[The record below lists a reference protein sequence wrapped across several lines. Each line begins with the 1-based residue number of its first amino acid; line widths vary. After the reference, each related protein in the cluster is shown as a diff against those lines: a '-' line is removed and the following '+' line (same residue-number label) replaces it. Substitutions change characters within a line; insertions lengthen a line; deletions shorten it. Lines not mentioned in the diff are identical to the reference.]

1 VTAFYFTSIGLHL
14 KFVKPNP
21 ASFLLKQAGRQTC
34 GKVGGV
40 CNPDGTLTH
49 FLRTNLYSAILVG
62 ADLRVCP
69 KLAGFPVSVLYTG
82 KNQCPSVLVTVYQ
95 FTVCY

>member
-1 VTAFYFTSIGLHL
+1 M

-21 ASFLLKQAGRQTC
+21 ASFLLIQAGRQTRSHV
-34 GKVGGV
+34 GGGV

-49 FLRTNLYSAILVG
+49 FLHANLYSAILVG

-69 KLAGFPVSVLYTG
+69 KLAGFLVSVLYTG
-82 KNQCPSVLVTVYQ
+82 KISVHRH
-95 FTVCY
+95 